1 MNVASKL
8 DWHSILGRL
17 APWLRLPGENR
28 PLRPVGQAVAS
39 EIFVSPQPAAQ
50 GSSTDRAEAQPRDAR
65 RRRQLIEATIESI
78 ARHGLSG
85 TTVARVARAAGLS
98 TGIVNFYF
106 QTKDALLLA
115 TLEHV
120 DGQYM
125 ARQREAVEVSRVDP
139 VLGLEAMIAAAFDPE
154 FCDRDRVAVWSAF
167 WGEAGARH
175 DYMRICAAREA
186 ELEAKRV
193 EALGA
198 VAAAGGHTHL
208 EVEALGRA
216 FHHLLSSLPEAMLGD
231 PGPFD
236 LERARATCRGFL
248 RSIFPGEFS
257 EKKLPALPA
266 KETKDETEAEAR
278 AGFDTLPTWIYQD
291 PEFFE
296 LEKEM
301 IFKREWILL
310 GHGSQ
315 LKNAGDYIAA
325 ELLGERIF
333 VLRGKDGKLRG
344 FDNVCRHRASKL
356 VEGSSGHCSGSV
368 VCPYHGWRYGL
379 DGRLKGV
386 PSESRFSELNKAE
399 IRLPELAVEE
409 WMGFVFVRFSSEG
422 PGVAEMMRPN
432 AEEAEH
438 YRFAEMEPLG
448 PARVLEGDFNWKLF
462 VENDSEGYHIPMGH
476 PGLQRLFGSSYVEDF
491 EDRDG
496 TQAYSQLREQES
508 SVWSERM
515 YQRLL
520 PEIDHLPERLRRAWV
535 YYGLFPGAVIQ
546 ACPDVADCYQ
556 ILPRD
561 ADSCQIL
568 TFRVALPDAGRRMN
582 AARYLSDR
590 IIKNVVNEDLA
601 LCRAVAGGVRSGRY
615 LGGYFSELE
624 SGVRIFRDKLK
635 ALIPVAG
642 VAEYPS
648 SGRVTQ
654 LNAEL
659 MAGQR
664 ANRFLS

>member
-1 MNVASKL
+1 MPPHAN
-8 DWHSILGRL
+8 
-17 APWLRLPGENR
+17 
-28 PLRPVGQAVAS
+28 
-39 EIFVSPQPAAQ
+39 AQ
-50 GSSTDRAEAQPRDAR
+50 DSSTDRAEAQPRDAR

-85 TTVARVARAAGLS
+85 TTVARVAQAAGLS

-120 DGQYM
+120 DAQYM
-125 ARQREAVEVSRVDP
+125 ARQREAVQASQRDP
-139 VLGLEAMIAAAFDPE
+139 VSGLEAMIEAAFDPE
-154 FCDRDRVAVWSAF
+154 FCDRDRVAVWAAF

-193 EALGA
+193 ETLSA

-208 EVEALGRA
+208 EPEALGRA
-216 FHHLLSSLPEAMLGD
+216 FHHLLSSLPDAMLGD

-248 RSIFPGEFS
+248 RSIFPEEFS
-257 EKKLPALPA
+257 EEALPALPGSD
-266 KETKDETEAEAR
+266 TKDETEAEVQS
-278 AGFDTLPTWIYQD
+278 GFDTLPTWIYHD

-301 IFKREWILL
+301 IFKREWMLL
-310 GHGSQ
+310 GHSSQ
-315 LKNAGDYIAA
+315 LKKAGDYIAA
-325 ELLGERIF
+325 EVLGERIF

-344 FDNVCRHRASKL
+344 FDNVCRHRASRL

-386 PSESRFSELNKAE
+386 PSEGRFPDLDKAE

-409 WMGFVFVRFSSEG
+409 WMGFVFVRFALEG
-422 PGVAEMMRPN
+422 PGVAEMMQPN
-432 AEEAEH
+432 EDEAQH

-448 PARVLEGDFNWKLF
+448 PTRILDCDFNWKLF

-546 ACPDVADCYQ
+546 ACPDVVDCYQ
-556 ILPRD
+556 LLPRD
-561 ADSCQIL
+561 SGFCQLL
-568 TFRVALPDAGRRMN
+568 TFRVALPDAGRRIK

-590 IIKNVVNEDLA
+590 IIKNVVNEDFA
-601 LCRAVAGGVRSGRY
+601 LCRSVAGGVRSGRY
-615 LGGYFSELE
+615 MGGYFSELE

-635 ALIPVAG
+635 ELIPVAG
-642 VAEYPS
+642 VGECPPP
-648 SGRVTQ
+648 GRVAT

-659 MAGQR
+659 VAGQR
-664 ANRFLS
+664 ANKLLS